1 MKKINSPL
9 AQSLL
14 TGDRIALA
22 KAITLAESASPKH
35 HREAQKIIDEI
46 LPYTGKS
53 IRIGITGVPG
63 VGKSTFIEALGNF
76 LISKKKRKVAVLAID
91 PTSTVSKG
99 SILGDKTRMESLARN
114 KNAFIRPSPSA
125 GVPGGVAAATREGIL
140 LCEAAGYDVIF
151 VETIGV
157 GQSETAVHCMVDFLL
172 LLLLPGA
179 GDELQGMKRGIVELA
194 DLLAVNKADGGNLQK
209 VKLAQAAYK
218 QALGLFPPDE
228 RGWHPDVVSCS
239 ALTGAGIPE
248 IWKRIEEFEQLTK
261 RNGSFAGKRRI
272 QSSFWLKEQ
281 LAALLIKKIS
291 GRGRVKKRLSQLERM
306 VQAGKI
312 SVFSAAQELSEIVG
326 VNS

>member
-1 MKKINSPL
+1 MKKINSSL

-14 TGDRIALA
+14 AGDRIALA
-22 KAITLAESASPKH
+22 KAITLVESASPRH

-53 IRIGITGVPG
+53 IRVGVTGVPG
-63 VGKSTFIEALGNF
+63 AGKSTFIEALGNF

-114 KNAFIRPSPSA
+114 ENAFIRPSPSA
-125 GVPGGVAAATREGIL
+125 GVPGGVAAATRESIL

-151 VETIGV
+151 VETMGV
-157 GQSETAVHCMVDFLL
+157 GQSETAVHSMVDFLL

-218 QALGLFPPDE
+218 QALRLFPPNE
-228 RGWHPDVVSCS
+228 NGWKPDVVTCS
-239 ALTGAGIPE
+239 ALTGDGIPQ
-248 IWKRIEEFEQLTK
+248 IWKRIEDFEKLTK
-261 RNGSFAGKRRI
+261 ANRWFHVKRQE
-272 QSSFWLKEQ
+272 QSRQWLRERVLETVIKQ
-281 LAALLIKKIS
+281 LRENPKLKK
-291 GRGRVKKRLSQLERM
+291 KFTELERQ
-306 VQAGKI
+306 VENGKMSVI
-312 SVFSAAQELSEIVG
+312 SATRALVMSFTE
-326 VNS
+326 